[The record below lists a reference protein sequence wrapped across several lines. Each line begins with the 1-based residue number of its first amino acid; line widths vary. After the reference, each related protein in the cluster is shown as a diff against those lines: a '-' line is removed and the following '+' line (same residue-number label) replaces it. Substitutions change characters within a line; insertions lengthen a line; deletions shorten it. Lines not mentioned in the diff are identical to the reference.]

1 MESYASTDGFLT
13 RALALI
19 GISTFIL
26 TASFIGILA
35 ILSRSP
41 TGLTSRVPFYLIV
54 MGLAFVATILVLEEY
69 GTMGRVVIVT
79 AGVISLITFVA
90 TTLTVEGIMFAA
102 SQPASVFGR
111 QLVFYFIAAAL
122 IGTGIGYWAI
132 QHWRE
137 FAAQPGGG
145 I

>member
-1 MESYASTDGFLT
+1 MSHGSTNDFMT
-13 RALALI
+13 RALAVI
-19 GISTFIL
+19 GVSTFIL

-35 ILSRSP
+35 IISQSPPGLS
-41 TGLTSRVPFYLIV
+41 SRVPFYLIV

-69 GTMGRVVIVT
+69 GTVGRVVIVT
-79 AGVISLITFVA
+79 AGVIGLLTFVA
-90 TTLTVEGIMFAA
+90 TTLTIEGVLFASYEPA
-102 SQPASVFGR
+102 RVFSQ

-137 FAAQPGGG
+137 FATQPGGG